1 MAQKLF
7 QIEGL
12 GEVIVAKRRGSKHLR
27 LSINSKGQVRVGIP
41 NWTPYSAG
49 VNFAKS
55 RQEWIQKHLEK
66 SEAHVFKSGDRIGK
80 SYRLVI
86 QPSNN
91 MKVSTRIKDGLITVN
106 LPADTGPVAKQ
117 RAITGAAERAL
128 KKEALHL
135 LPQRTRQLAKQY
147 GFSFSALAIKK
158 LTSRWGSCNSKKEI
172 SFSFYLM
179 QLPWHLIDYVI
190 LHELAHTE
198 HLNHGEKFWDRLNQC
213 VPDLKVKRKQIK
225 QFKPIVSPQN

>member
-1 MAQKLF
+1 MAQKTF

-49 VNFAKS
+49 VTFAKS
-55 RQEWIQKHLEK
+55 RQEWIQKHLKK
-66 SEAHVFKSGDRIGK
+66 SETQAFKSGDRIGK

-86 QPSNN
+86 QPSSAA
-91 MKVSTRIKDGLITVN
+91 KVSTRITTGLITVN
-106 LPADTGPVAKQ
+106 LPANTSLDAQ
-117 RAITGAAERAL
+117 RKAIVSAAERAL

-135 LPQRTRQLAKQY
+135 LPQRTKQLAKQY
-147 GFSFSALAIKK
+147 GFSFSNLAVKK

-172 SFSFYLM
+172 SLSFYLM

-198 HLNHGEKFWDRLNQC
+198 HLNHAEKFWDRLSQC
-213 VPDLKVKRKQIK
+213 VPDLKAKRKEIK